1 MKSIVA
7 AAAALALAI
16 AAPTASAGVVI
27 SQDVVAG
34 SNAGSTT
41 SEQTVMVQ
49 GHKQKIVGPD
59 RVVITDLDAGKVY
72 VLVPKSKQY
81 LELKFPPP
89 GLFGAD
95 IAMYRVAIAWKK
107 TTKTQTV
114 AGYACQEYAGF
125 TLAGP
130 MILKATECVSTD
142 APGAKEFAEFDK
154 AMVEKLKGTPRAA
167 KGELPEGIPLLDT
180 SSKLPPPFRPAP
192 GFSPEV
198 TAKIQA
204 MMAKNKPITR
214 DTTVSKIELK
224 DLPADTF
231 TVPAG
236 YNKGEAPAPHIVTT
250 GKPGAPAIAPGSNGS
265 PPAAPATH

>member
-16 AAPTASAGVVI
+16 AAPTASAGVVL
-27 SQDVVAG
+27 SQDVVSG
-34 SNAGSTT
+34 SNAGSTKT
-41 SEQTVMVQ
+41 EQTVMVQ
-49 GHKQKIVGPD
+49 GHKQKIVIAD
-59 RVVITDLDAGKVY
+59 RITITDLDAGKVY
-72 VLVPKSKQY
+72 VLVPKTKHY

-89 GLFGAD
+89 ALFASD
-95 IAMYRVAIAWKK
+95 IALYRFTVEWKK
-107 TTKTQTV
+107 TTDTHKV
-114 AGYACQEYAGF
+114 AGYLCQEYAGAMA
-125 TLAGP
+125 AGP
-130 MILKATECVSTD
+130 MLLKGTECVSTD
-142 APGAKEFAEFDK
+142 APGAKEFSEFNK
-154 AMVEKLKGTPRAA
+154 AMVEKLKGTPQAA
-167 KGELPEGIPLLDT
+167 RGELPEGIPLLDT

-236 YNKGEAPAPHIVTT
+236 YNKGEAPRLI
-250 GKPGAPAIAPGSNGS
+250 
-265 PPAAPATH
+265 